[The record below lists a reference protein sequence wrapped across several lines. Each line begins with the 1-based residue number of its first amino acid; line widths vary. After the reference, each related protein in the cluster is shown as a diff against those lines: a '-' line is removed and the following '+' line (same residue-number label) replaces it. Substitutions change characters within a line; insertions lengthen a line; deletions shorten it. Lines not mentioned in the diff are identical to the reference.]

1 MNGKNLF
8 ATIISPN
15 DVSVKKKT
23 PSRLC
28 NPIRGKTINGG
39 TGRDT

>member
-15 DVSVKKKT
+15 DVSVKKT